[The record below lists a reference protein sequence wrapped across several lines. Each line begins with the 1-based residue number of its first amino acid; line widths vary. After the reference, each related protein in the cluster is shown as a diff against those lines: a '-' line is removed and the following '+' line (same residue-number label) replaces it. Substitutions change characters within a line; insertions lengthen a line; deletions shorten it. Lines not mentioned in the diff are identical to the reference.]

1 MKYIGAHVSIAGGV
15 QKAPGNAAAIGAGA
29 FAMFT
34 KNQKQWHAKPYT
46 PDMVESFKSNLKKTG
61 IVPEFVLPHDSYLIN
76 LGNPDPQKRKLSLTA
91 FVDEI
96 RRVESLG
103 LNKLNFHPGAHL
115 RGYSEAECL
124 KVIAGEM
131 NTALKETE
139 HALLVIENTA
149 GQGSSVG
156 YTFEHLASL
165 IEMSEDPD
173 RVGVCL
179 DTCHL
184 NAAGYDLRT
193 ADMYEET
200 MARFSEIIGF
210 KKLMG
215 VHLNDAKTEFARK
228 VDRHS
233 PIGAGLL
240 GIRAFEFIMQDS
252 RFDNIPLI
260 LETPEQEKWPEEI
273 SLLKKAAGTDL
284 PECD

>member
-1 MKYIGAHVSIAGGV
+1 MKYIGAHVSISGGV
-15 QKAPGNAAAIGAGA
+15 QKAPGNAAAVGAGA

-46 PDMVESFKSNLKKTG
+46 RDMVESFKINLKETG
-61 IVPEFVLPHDSYLIN
+61 IDSEFVLPHDSYLIN
-76 LGNPDPQKRKLSLTA
+76 LGNPDPQKRLLSLTA

-103 LNKLNFHPGAHL
+103 LKKLNFHPGAHL
-115 RGYSEAECL
+115 RGYSEDQCL

-131 NTALKETE
+131 NTAMKETE
-139 HALLVIENTA
+139 HAILVIENTA

-165 IEMSEDPD
+165 IELSENPD

-193 ADMYEET
+193 QEKYEET
-200 MARFSEIIGF
+200 MERFSKVIGF
-210 KKLMG
+210 EKLMG
-215 VHLNDAKTEFARK
+215 VHLNDAKTEFAKK

-240 GIRAFEFIMQDS
+240 GMGTFEFIMRDT

-260 LETPEQEKWPEEI
+260 LETPEQARWPEEI
-273 SLLKKAAGTDL
+273 VMLRKAAGAIL
-284 PECD
+284 PEGD